1 MKNTIQK
8 LGIAMMMILGMS
20 LCSLGQVSFAPSL
33 SAGSASV
40 ALPVKRGDVI
50 GAWGR
55 TAEYFVL
62 YDDLKAKALVLSD
75 GAVENGLKKRI
86 AIVSV
91 DLLLVYNGGVEG
103 QPDFVEQIKREVN
116 TQLKE
121 KGESMEVIVVATH
134 VHAAPDMK
142 GLYIQPIVDAIIRA
156 NDNLQPAK
164 MAVGVASASGMFN
177 RIERQ
182 AEKPRTQLI
191 VHDRC
196 GQNYGE
202 YLKLHPRDP
211 INNQIGIISFV
222 NLKGNNIGLIVNFA
236 AHPVIFGDKSPS
248 QANNVVS
255 SDFPGYVEREIAR
268 DLGGEV
274 LYLQGA
280 AGDINPWCSLATGD
294 EAESQVERFGTEISK
309 SVLRALSKFTDYNTK
324 TAISFRSDSVL
335 NEQPPYAGFH
345 YHLKS
350 AEIHAILFGAT
361 TALITTPGELFSKL
375 GKDIQ
380 NGSPVKNTFVLGYT
394 NDAIGYIPEGDYC
407 GPESLATAYSTHP
420 QDAVMFIPC
429 GFGEKI
435 VSKAIALLR

>member
-1 MKNTIQK
+1 MKRLLLLLTLLAFGSFNS
-8 LGIAMMMILGMS
+8 IAQTVRIPAL
-20 LCSLGQVSFAPSL
+20 F
-33 SAGSASV
+33 AGSASV
-40 ALPVKRGDVI
+40 VLPVKRGDII

-62 YDDLKAKALVLSD
+62 YDDLKATALVISD
-75 GAVENGLKKRI
+75 GAIENGLKKKI

-103 QPDFVEQIKREVN
+103 QPDYIEQIKREVN
-116 TQLKE
+116 TRLKE
-121 KGESMEVIVVATH
+121 KAESMEVIVVATH

-142 GLYIQPIVDAIIRA
+142 GLHVQPIADAIIRA
-156 NDNLQPAK
+156 NDNLQQAK
-164 MAVGVASASGMFN
+164 MAVGVTTAGGMFN

-182 AEKPRTQLI
+182 DEKPRTQLT

-196 GQNYGE
+196 RQNYAE

-222 NLKGNNIGLIVNFA
+222 NLKGNNIALVVNLA
-236 AHPVIFGDKSPS
+236 THPVIFGGE
-248 QANNVVS
+248 ANHVVS

-294 EAESQVERFGTEISK
+294 EAESQVQRFGTEITK
-309 SVLRALSKFTDYNTK
+309 AVIRAVSKFTDYNTK
-324 TAISFRSDSVL
+324 IAVSFRSDSVL
-335 NEQPPYAGFH
+335 NEQPAYPGFQ

-350 AEIHAILFGAT
+350 AEIHAILFGSS

-380 NGSPVKNTFVLGYT
+380 NGSAIKNTFVLGYT
-394 NDAIGYIPEGDYC
+394 NDAIGYIPERDYC
-407 GPESLATAYSTHP
+407 GPEPIATAYSTHP
-420 QDAVMFIPC
+420 EDKVMFIPC

-435 VSKAIALLR
+435 VSKAITLLK